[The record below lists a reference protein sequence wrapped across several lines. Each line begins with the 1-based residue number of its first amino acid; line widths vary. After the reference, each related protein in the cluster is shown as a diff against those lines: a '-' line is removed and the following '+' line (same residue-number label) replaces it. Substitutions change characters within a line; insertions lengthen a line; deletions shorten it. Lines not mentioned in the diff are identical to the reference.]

1 MHGRCLIGCSPFS
14 SGHYSPPCVT
24 RRRRKKKS
32 RAFFTVGV
40 VVAVA
45 VASFSRTVGP
55 GAKRCAGT
63 PCAAPGPGGEG
74 RRRPAR
80 DTGLVKRRVEGDE
93 DLEALMNEK
102 EKLVLA
108 SDVAEVPFFCLKNLL
123 PPFGS

>member
-1 MHGRCLIGCSPFS
+1 MLRAGA
-14 SGHYSPPCVT
+14 VK
-24 RRRRKKKS
+24 RK
-32 RAFFTVGV
+32 AELFFFTVGV

-93 DLEALMNEK
+93 DLEALMK
-102 EKLVLA
+102 RKSLCWPA
-108 SDVAEVPFFCLKNLL
+108 T
-123 PPFGS
+123 